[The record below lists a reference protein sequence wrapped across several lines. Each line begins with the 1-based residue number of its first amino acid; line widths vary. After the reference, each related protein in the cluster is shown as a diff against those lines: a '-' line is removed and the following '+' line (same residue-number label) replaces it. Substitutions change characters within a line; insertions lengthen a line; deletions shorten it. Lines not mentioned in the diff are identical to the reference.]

1 MLHRFMER
9 VEFLVG
15 DDVDAG
21 FLQLFL
27 AEGAIILQRIALG
40 GAADDFLSLGAQ
52 GLCFL
57 SLAERVIEDD
67 DVGPFGVLLGVLGFC
82 HEAIGNIGFLL
93 ISYVVPDFVAFLGD
107 LPGDVADQSAEG
119 LEEKLFLFHGALGS
133 RILQG
138 GSGGAKI
145 IPNPLR
151 RPLRRW
157 DNRDCVAKTMDS
169 LKGKIALVTG
179 ASRGIGAAVAFSLA
193 GAGADIAVNFR
204 LRSEAAAEVCTG
216 IRKLGRRALAIQA
229 DVSQSD
235 QVKRMVAQVERE
247 LGAVNILVNN
257 AGMARQI
264 KLEDI
269 AEADWE
275 EHINVNLKS
284 AFLVTQAVLPQ
295 MRVQRWGRII
305 NISSTAAQTG
315 GLVGPH
321 YAASKAG
328 MLGLTHS
335 YAALLA
341 KEGITAN
348 TVCLA
353 LVETDMLRS
362 NPRATSSVIPI
373 GRFGNVD
380 EVASVVL
387 MLAENA
393 YMTGQTVNPNGG
405 WYFS

>member
-1 MLHRFMER
+1 MVNSME
-9 VEFLVG
+9 
-15 DDVDAG
+15 
-21 FLQLFL
+21 
-27 AEGAIILQRIALG
+27 
-40 GAADDFLSLGAQ
+40 
-52 GLCFL
+52 
-57 SLAERVIEDD
+57 
-67 DVGPFGVLLGVLGFC
+67 
-82 HEAIGNIGFLL
+82 
-93 ISYVVPDFVAFLGD
+93 
-107 LPGDVADQSAEG
+107 
-119 LEEKLFLFHGALGS
+119 
-133 RILQG
+133 
-138 GSGGAKI
+138 
-145 IPNPLR
+145 
-151 RPLRRW
+151 
-157 DNRDCVAKTMDS
+157 T
-169 LKGKIALVTG
+169 LKGRIALVTG
-179 ASRGIGAAVAFSLA
+179 GSRGIGAAVALSLA
-193 GAGADIAVNFR
+193 EAGADLAVNFR
-204 LRSEAAAEVCTG
+204 TRAAEAETVCNA
-216 IRKLGRRALAIQA
+216 IRKLGKRALAIQA
-229 DVSQSD
+229 DVSQSV
-235 QVKRMVAQVERE
+235 QVRKMVAQIERE

-295 MRVQRWGRII
+295 MRAERWGRII

-353 LVETDMLRS
+353 LVETDMLRA

>member
-1 MLHRFMER
+1 
-9 VEFLVG
+9 
-15 DDVDAG
+15 
-21 FLQLFL
+21 
-27 AEGAIILQRIALG
+27 
-40 GAADDFLSLGAQ
+40 
-52 GLCFL
+52 
-57 SLAERVIEDD
+57 
-67 DVGPFGVLLGVLGFC
+67 
-82 HEAIGNIGFLL
+82 
-93 ISYVVPDFVAFLGD
+93 
-107 LPGDVADQSAEG
+107 
-119 LEEKLFLFHGALGS
+119 
-133 RILQG
+133 
-138 GSGGAKI
+138 
-145 IPNPLR
+145 
-151 RPLRRW
+151 
-157 DNRDCVAKTMDS
+157 MDS
-169 LKGKIALVTG
+169 LTGKIALVTG
-179 ASRGIGAAVAFSLA
+179 ASRGIGAAVALSLA
-193 GAGADIAVNFR
+193 ATGVDIAVNFR
-204 LRSEAAAEVCTG
+204 SRSQEAEKVCAG
-216 IRKLGRRALAIQA
+216 IRKLGRRALPVQA
-229 DVSQSD
+229 DVSQSG
-235 QVKRMVAQVERE
+235 QVKEMVTQVECQ
-247 LGAVNILVNN
+247 LGPVNILVNN

-269 AEADWE
+269 AEADWD

-295 MRVQRWGRII
+295 MRAQRWGRII

>member
-1 MLHRFMER
+1 LRYENYIIKEVQKEAPFALLADGKSGTHC
-9 VEFLVG
+9 
-15 DDVDAG
+15 G
-21 FLQLFL
+21 FQ
-27 AEGAIILQRIALG
+27 
-40 GAADDFLSLGAQ
+40 
-52 GLCFL
+52 
-57 SLAERVIEDD
+57 
-67 DVGPFGVLLGVLGFC
+67 
-82 HEAIGNIGFLL
+82 
-93 ISYVVPDFVAFLGD
+93 
-107 LPGDVADQSAEG
+107 
-119 LEEKLFLFHGALGS
+119 
-133 RILQG
+133 
-138 GSGGAKI
+138 
-145 IPNPLR
+145 
-151 RPLRRW
+151 W
-157 DNRDCVAKTMDS
+157 DNRFCT
-169 LKGKIALVTG
+169 LKSMETLTGKIALVTG
-179 ASRGIGAAVAFSLA
+179 ASRGIGAAVALSLA
-193 GAGADIAVNFR
+193 QAGADIAVNFR
-204 LRSEAAAEVCTG
+204 SRSAEAERVCAG
-216 IRKLGRRALAIQA
+216 IRTLGRRALAIQA
-229 DVSQSD
+229 DVSQAN
-235 QVKRMVAQVERE
+235 QVNKMVAQVEGE

-269 AEADWE
+269 AETDFE
-275 EHINVNLKS
+275 EHININLKS

-295 MRVQRWGRII
+295 MRAQGWGRII

-353 LVETDMLRS
+353 LVETDMLRA

-380 EVASVVL
+380 EIASVVL

>member
-1 MLHRFMER
+1 
-9 VEFLVG
+9 
-15 DDVDAG
+15 
-21 FLQLFL
+21 
-27 AEGAIILQRIALG
+27 
-40 GAADDFLSLGAQ
+40 
-52 GLCFL
+52 
-57 SLAERVIEDD
+57 
-67 DVGPFGVLLGVLGFC
+67 
-82 HEAIGNIGFLL
+82 
-93 ISYVVPDFVAFLGD
+93 
-107 LPGDVADQSAEG
+107 
-119 LEEKLFLFHGALGS
+119 
-133 RILQG
+133 
-138 GSGGAKI
+138 
-145 IPNPLR
+145 
-151 RPLRRW
+151 
-157 DNRDCVAKTMDS
+157 MDS
-169 LKGKIALVTG
+169 LTGKIALVTG
-179 ASRGIGAAVAFSLA
+179 ASRGIGAAVALSLA

-204 LRSEAAAEVCTG
+204 SRSEEAEKVCAG
-216 IRKLGRRALAIQA
+216 IRKLGRRALPIQA

-235 QVKRMVAQVERE
+235 RVKEMVAQVARE
-247 LGAVNILVNN
+247 LGTVNILVNN

-269 AEADWE
+269 AVADWD

-295 MRVQRWGRII
+295 MRAQRWGRII

>member
-1 MLHRFMER
+1 MRNP
-9 VEFLVG
+9 VE
-15 DDVDAG
+15 
-21 FLQLFL
+21 
-27 AEGAIILQRIALG
+27 
-40 GAADDFLSLGAQ
+40 
-52 GLCFL
+52 
-57 SLAERVIEDD
+57 
-67 DVGPFGVLLGVLGFC
+67 
-82 HEAIGNIGFLL
+82 
-93 ISYVVPDFVAFLGD
+93 
-107 LPGDVADQSAEG
+107 
-119 LEEKLFLFHGALGS
+119 
-133 RILQG
+133 
-138 GSGGAKI
+138 
-145 IPNPLR
+145 
-151 RPLRRW
+151 
-157 DNRDCVAKTMDS
+157 S
-169 LKGKIALVTG
+169 LKGKLALVTG
-179 ASRGIGAAVAFSLA
+179 GSRGIGAAVAVALA
-193 GAGADIAVNFR
+193 EAGADVAVNYR
-204 LRSEAAAEVCTG
+204 LRSAEAENVCAG
-216 IRKLGRRALAIQA
+216 IGKLGRHALAIQA
-229 DVSQSD
+229 DVSQSGE
-235 QVKRMVAQVERE
+235 VKKMVAQIERE

-295 MRVQRWGRII
+295 MRAQRWGRII

-353 LVETDMLRS
+353 LVETDMLRA

-373 GRFGNVD
+373 GRFGNVN

>member
-1 MLHRFMER
+1 MVNSME
-9 VEFLVG
+9 
-15 DDVDAG
+15 
-21 FLQLFL
+21 
-27 AEGAIILQRIALG
+27 
-40 GAADDFLSLGAQ
+40 
-52 GLCFL
+52 
-57 SLAERVIEDD
+57 
-67 DVGPFGVLLGVLGFC
+67 
-82 HEAIGNIGFLL
+82 
-93 ISYVVPDFVAFLGD
+93 
-107 LPGDVADQSAEG
+107 
-119 LEEKLFLFHGALGS
+119 
-133 RILQG
+133 
-138 GSGGAKI
+138 
-145 IPNPLR
+145 
-151 RPLRRW
+151 
-157 DNRDCVAKTMDS
+157 T

-179 ASRGIGAAVAFSLA
+179 GSRGIGAAVALSLA
-193 GAGADIAVNFR
+193 EAGADLAVNFR
-204 LRSEAAAEVCTG
+204 TRAAEAETVCNA
-216 IRKLGRRALAIQA
+216 IRKLGKRALAIQA

-235 QVKRMVAQVERE
+235 QVREMVTQIDRE

-295 MRVQRWGRII
+295 MRAQRWGRII

-353 LVETDMLRS
+353 LVETDMLRA

-387 MLAENA
+387 MLVENA

>member
-1 MLHRFMER
+1 MET
-9 VEFLVG
+9 L
-15 DDVDAG
+15 
-21 FLQLFL
+21 
-27 AEGAIILQRIALG
+27 
-40 GAADDFLSLGAQ
+40 
-52 GLCFL
+52 
-57 SLAERVIEDD
+57 
-67 DVGPFGVLLGVLGFC
+67 
-82 HEAIGNIGFLL
+82 
-93 ISYVVPDFVAFLGD
+93 
-107 LPGDVADQSAEG
+107 
-119 LEEKLFLFHGALGS
+119 
-133 RILQG
+133 
-138 GSGGAKI
+138 
-145 IPNPLR
+145 
-151 RPLRRW
+151 
-157 DNRDCVAKTMDS
+157 T
-169 LKGKIALVTG
+169 GKIALVTG
-179 ASRGIGAAVAFSLA
+179 ASRGIGAAVALSLA
-193 GAGADIAVNFR
+193 GAGADVAVNFR
-204 LRSEAAAEVCTG
+204 TRSEDAESICDA

-235 QVKRMVAQVERE
+235 QVKKMVGVIEQE

-257 AGMARQI
+257 AGIAKQL

-269 AEADWE
+269 AEADWD
-275 EHINVNLKS
+275 EHIGVNLKS

-295 MRVQRWGRII
+295 MRARRWGRIV

-328 MLGLTHS
+328 MQGLTHS

-348 TVCLA
+348 SVCLA
-353 LVETDMLRS
+353 LVETDMLRA

-387 MLAENA
+387 MLAENG

-405 WYFS
+405 WYMT

>member
-1 MLHRFMER
+1 
-9 VEFLVG
+9 
-15 DDVDAG
+15 
-21 FLQLFL
+21 
-27 AEGAIILQRIALG
+27 
-40 GAADDFLSLGAQ
+40 
-52 GLCFL
+52 
-57 SLAERVIEDD
+57 
-67 DVGPFGVLLGVLGFC
+67 
-82 HEAIGNIGFLL
+82 
-93 ISYVVPDFVAFLGD
+93 
-107 LPGDVADQSAEG
+107 
-119 LEEKLFLFHGALGS
+119 
-133 RILQG
+133 
-138 GSGGAKI
+138 
-145 IPNPLR
+145 
-151 RPLRRW
+151 
-157 DNRDCVAKTMDS
+157 MDS
-169 LKGKIALVTG
+169 LTGKIALVTG
-179 ASRGIGAAVAFSLA
+179 ASRGIGAAVALSLA
-193 GAGADIAVNFR
+193 GAGADVGVNFR
-204 LRSEAAAEVCTG
+204 SRSEEAGKVCAG

-295 MRVQRWGRII
+295 MRARRWGRII

>member
-1 MLHRFMER
+1 MVNSME
-9 VEFLVG
+9 
-15 DDVDAG
+15 
-21 FLQLFL
+21 
-27 AEGAIILQRIALG
+27 
-40 GAADDFLSLGAQ
+40 
-52 GLCFL
+52 
-57 SLAERVIEDD
+57 
-67 DVGPFGVLLGVLGFC
+67 
-82 HEAIGNIGFLL
+82 
-93 ISYVVPDFVAFLGD
+93 
-107 LPGDVADQSAEG
+107 
-119 LEEKLFLFHGALGS
+119 
-133 RILQG
+133 
-138 GSGGAKI
+138 
-145 IPNPLR
+145 
-151 RPLRRW
+151 
-157 DNRDCVAKTMDS
+157 T

-179 ASRGIGAAVAFSLA
+179 GSRGIGAAVALSLA
-193 GAGADIAVNFR
+193 EAGADLAVNFR
-204 LRSEAAAEVCTG
+204 TRAAEAETVCNA
-216 IRKLGRRALAIQA
+216 IRKLGKRALAIQA

-235 QVKRMVAQVERE
+235 QVREMVTQIDRE

-295 MRVQRWGRII
+295 MRAQRWGRII

-353 LVETDMLRS
+353 LVETDMLRA